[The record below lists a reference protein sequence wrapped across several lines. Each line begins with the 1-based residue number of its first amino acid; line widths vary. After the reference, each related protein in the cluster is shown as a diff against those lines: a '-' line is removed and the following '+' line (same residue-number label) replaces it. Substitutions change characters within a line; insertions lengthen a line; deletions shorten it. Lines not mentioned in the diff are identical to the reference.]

1 MSEASCSFGSILQD
15 GKGDVLCM
23 LSRLLHGR
31 PLFVWSFLSPVVGG
45 RSGDVYREHERAKRP
60 VRAFAIWC
68 RRTLAGADL
77 LPSACSIIGLGSSST
92 LKVLLSWESIGSY

>member
-1 MSEASCSFGSILQD
+1 MYALADATWEAY
-15 GKGDVLCM
+15 
-23 LSRLLHGR
+23 LSGG
-31 PLFVWSFLSPVVGG
+31 FLSPVVGG
-45 RSGDVYREHERAKRP
+45 RSGDVYREHEWAKRP

-77 LPSACSIIGLGSSST
+77 LPSAYSNIGLGSSST